1 MEDFRCTTVTY
12 GTAAA
17 SFLAL
22 RVMKQLAEDGSNGY
36 PEASHALRHQLYVD
50 DIFFGA
56 DTVGETVCRR
66 NQLIELLATAGK
78 KLAKWSANHR
88 SLVEGLVSSSQESVA
103 LKIDEAVSTLGLRW
117 LPGPDN
123 FTFQFRPQPASST
136 VTRRSILS
144 DISLTFDPMGWLAP
158 ALVVAKVLLQDVC
171 LDGSDWDSPVS
182 ATLGQRW
189 SEFCSTLPDV
199 SRVRDLAAFSLW
211 WTGPAWLVKEEDQW
225 PKMDVA
231 ESIVQTM
238 VATKARP
245 DSRPAVEGECMSEF
259 DICPNFRMVLKVL
272 ALIYHWHSRASH
284 RVRGTAVISEADA
297 LRKARIGCFRSIQ
310 RFHFA
315 DEVTEL
321 REERILSKRSH
332 LS

>member
-199 SRVRDLAAFSLW
+199 SRVRVSRWLGTSESGPWHLHAFADASKRAYAAALYAVTPGGLSTLLVAKTKLAP
-211 WTGPAWLVKEEDQW
+211 TK
-225 PKMDVA
+225 
-231 ESIVQTM
+231 VQTIPRLELCAATLLARLVRNM
-238 VATKARP
+238 LDNLRFPPAQVHCWTDSSVVLEWIRGHSSKWPTFVANRVSEIQTSLP
-245 DSRPAVEGECMSEF
+245 DVC
-259 DICPNFRMVLKVL
+259 
-272 ALIYHWHSRASH
+272 
-284 RVRGTAVISEADA
+284 
-297 LRKARIGCFRSIQ
+297 
-310 RFHFA
+310 
-315 DEVTEL
+315 
-321 REERILSKRSH
+321 
-332 LS
+332 